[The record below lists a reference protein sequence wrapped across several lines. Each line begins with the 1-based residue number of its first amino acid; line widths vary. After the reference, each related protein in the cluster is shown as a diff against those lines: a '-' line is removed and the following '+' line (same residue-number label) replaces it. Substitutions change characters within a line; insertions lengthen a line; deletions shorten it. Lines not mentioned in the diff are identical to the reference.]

1 MAKFLVTGGGGFIGS
16 NIVAEL
22 VKKGHKVRV
31 LDNFST
37 GRRQNLTFYL
47 DRIDLIEGDL
57 RSAGIVQNAMRDVD
71 YVLHQGALPSVPR
84 SIADPEATTEVNVTG
99 TLNVLMAARDA
110 KVKRVILASSSS
122 IYGDIEAD
130 YKVETMRPYPLSPY
144 AVSKAAAEYYCQ
156 VFNKVY
162 GLETVCLRY
171 FNVFGLRQDPNSQYA
186 AVIPKFIGSIRTNK
200 APTIYGDGTQSRD
213 FTYID
218 NVVHANLLA
227 VEKENISGQ
236 VINVAC
242 GESITLLQLVEMIN
256 KILRRNIEPL
266 FSEPRPGDVT
276 HSCADISKAK
286 ELLGYNIIV
295 NFEMGLR
302 KTIEWYV
309 ETSRH
314 DRSE

>member
-84 SIADPEATTEVNVTG
+84 SIADPEAT
-99 TLNVLMAARDA
+99 
-110 KVKRVILASSSS
+110 
-122 IYGDIEAD
+122 
-130 YKVETMRPYPLSPY
+130 TMRPYPLSPY

>member
-1 MAKFLVTGGGGFIGS
+1 MSNFLVTGGGGFIGS
-16 NIVAEL
+16 NIVTEL
-22 VKKGHKVRV
+22 LKQGHHVRV

-37 GRRQNLTFYL
+37 GRRQNLTYYL

-57 RSAGIVQNAMRDVD
+57 RSAGVVQQAVRDMD

-84 SIADPEATTEVNVTG
+84 SIADPEASTGVNVTG

-122 IYGDIEAD
+122 IYGDIKDEF
-130 YKVETMRPYPLSPY
+130 KVESMRPNPLSPY

-186 AVIPKFIGSIRTNK
+186 AVIPKFIRAIRANK
-200 APTIYGDGTQSRD
+200 QPIIYGDGTQSRD
-213 FTYID
+213 FTYIE

-227 VEKENISGQ
+227 ADKENISGQ
-236 VINVAC
+236 IINIAC
-242 GESITLLQLVEMIN
+242 GDSISLLQLVEMIN
-256 KILRRNIEPL
+256 KILRKDITPIFNDARA
-266 FSEPRPGDVT
+266 GDIK
-276 HSCADISKAK
+276 HSRADISKAK
-286 ELLGYNIIV
+286 ELLNYDVIV
-295 NFEMGLR
+295 NFETGLR
-302 KTIEWYV
+302 RTIEWYV
-309 ETSRH
+309 ETSKSPS
-314 DRSE
+314 SE

>member
-1 MAKFLVTGGGGFIGS
+1 MANFLITGGGGFIGS

-22 VKKGHKVRV
+22 VKRGHNIRV

-37 GRRQNLTFYL
+37 GRRQNLAFYL
-47 DRIDLIEGDL
+47 DRIELIEGDL
-57 RSAGIVQNAMRDVD
+57 RSAGIVQQSVRDMD
-71 YVLHQGALPSVPR
+71 YILHQGALPSVPR

-110 KVKRVILASSSS
+110 RIKRVVLASSSS
-122 IYGDIEAD
+122 IYGDIESD
-130 YKVETMRPYPLSPY
+130 HKVETMRPNPLSPY

-171 FNVFGLRQDPNSQYA
+171 FNVFGLRQDPNSEYA
-186 AVIPKFIGSIRTNK
+186 AVIPKFIRAIRMNK

-227 VEKENISGQ
+227 VEKENISSQ
-236 VINVAC
+236 VINIAC
-242 GESITLLQLVEMIN
+242 GVSITLLQLVEIIN
-256 KILRRNIEPL
+256 KILRKNIEPI
-266 FSEPRPGDVT
+266 FSERRAGDIK
-276 HSCADISKAK
+276 HSCADISKAI
-286 ELLGYNIIV
+286 EFLSYDPIV
-295 NFEMGLR
+295 DFETGLR

-309 ETSRH
+309 ETAQQNDS
-314 DRSE
+314 D